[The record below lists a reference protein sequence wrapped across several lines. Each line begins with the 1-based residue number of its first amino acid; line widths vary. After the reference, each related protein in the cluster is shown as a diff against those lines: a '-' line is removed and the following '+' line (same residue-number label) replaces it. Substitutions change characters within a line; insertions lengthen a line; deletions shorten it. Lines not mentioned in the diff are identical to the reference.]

1 MPREKMQAKKCS
13 LFKQMNTSVLVLI
26 VTMHFFLYHI
36 FMRTVH
42 KYTIHKYTSHTGHF
56 IGTATAEKK
65 YCCEWESH
73 FQIKF
78 HGQYYL
84 CDKDG
89 PSSVNIIAY
98 NYHNYHY

>member
-1 MPREKMQAKKCS
+1 
-13 LFKQMNTSVLVLI
+13 MNTSVLVLI

-65 YCCEWESH
+65 YCCE
-73 FQIKF
+73 
-78 HGQYYL
+78 
-84 CDKDG
+84 
-89 PSSVNIIAY
+89 
-98 NYHNYHY
+98 